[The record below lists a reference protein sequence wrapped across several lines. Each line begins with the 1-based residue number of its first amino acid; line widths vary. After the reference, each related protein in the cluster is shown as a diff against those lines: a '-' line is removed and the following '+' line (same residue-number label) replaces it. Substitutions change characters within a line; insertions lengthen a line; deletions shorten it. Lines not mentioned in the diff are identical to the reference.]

1 MNVRFATDKERDN
14 WDALLSRNPDGGN
27 IFQSKELTEFKQ
39 RSGWTPRFL
48 IIENFDKNKSLAI
61 AIQEKRIFGLG
72 TLWYACKGP
81 GITNVAQLEKIIKP
95 LQAFA
100 NRYGVFAVKM
110 ESEILKSPETIAE
123 MKQLGLEIVRPIQ
136 PNYSTI
142 VLDIS
147 PTKSEEELLRAMP
160 KKGAKYAINRALRD
174 GVIVEEV
181 PCTSQNAHAFY
192 DLWVETAQSAG
203 FYIHDFTYHYE
214 FWKTFCENNMG
225 QLFFAKFQGQIVAGA
240 FALCLEKKSTYK
252 DGASVRVRKAYGA
265 SHLLQWRVIQWARKR
280 GVTTHDLCGAPPS
293 DRIHDKT
300 HFLHG
305 VGQFKT
311 SFSKKVTDY
320 VGAFDLVINARKY
333 SVWRSLAERL
343 LLRFYRNILR
353 KNWY

>member
-1 MNVRFATDKERDN
+1 MRLNSE
-14 WDALLSRNPDGGN
+14 LLP
-27 IFQSKELTEFKQ
+27 
-39 RSGWTPRFL
+39 
-48 IIENFDKNKSLAI
+48 
-61 AIQEKRIFGLG
+61 
-72 TLWYACKGP
+72 
-81 GITNVAQLEKIIKP
+81 
-95 LQAFA
+95 AFA
-100 NRYGVFAVKM
+100 RPM
-110 ESEILKSPETIAE
+110 IATV
-123 MKQLGLEIVRPIQ
+123 GSFVAIVRYIITEATRTCE
-136 PNYSTI
+136 Y
-142 VLDIS
+142 
-147 PTKSEEELLRAMP
+147 
-160 KKGAKYAINRALRD
+160 KY
-174 GVIVEEV
+174 
-181 PCTSQNAHAFY
+181 
-192 DLWVETAQSAG
+192 
-203 FYIHDFTYHYE
+203 
-214 FWKTFCENNMG
+214 G